1 MCKSD
6 LLDALNRR
14 LMTPTQTNSQ
24 RRSFIWQERSMP
36 KISHMKTKNE
46 SVDDL
51 VRDVGSAIGVE
62 VLVGDISAA
71 HRVPSFRKDRDPALV
86 VQFVNRTKKEEWIT
100 KYRMKKPSLTAQQ
113 RVYINDHLSPETK
126 QLLSKLKQKCRGI
139 GYTYA
144 WCRDAK
150 FFARKAP
157 GEPVKKSAT
166 SRTLISSNKH

>member
-1 MCKSD
+1 MEQYSRV
-6 LLDALNRR
+6 N
-14 LMTPTQTNSQ
+14 N
-24 RRSFIWQERSMP
+24 IE
-36 KISHMKTKNE
+36 ISGLPATKDE
-46 SVDDL
+46 SGDDL
-51 VRDVGSAIGVE
+51 VKDVGAAIGVE

-113 RVYINDHLSPETK
+113 VNQRFPSQRVYINDHLSPENK
-126 QLLSKLKQKCRGI
+126 QLLSKLKQKCREI

-150 FFARKAP
+150 YFARKAP
-157 GEPVKKSAT
+157 GDPVKE
-166 SRTLISSNKH
+166 ISNFEDIDKLK